1 MRKQERRA
9 WICLMLAMVLI
20 AGIGIFGYR
29 LVKDGGKWATFYG
42 NTQIYTD
49 GVINRGTITDR
60 NGEEL
65 LNATPE
71 GMVYSQDRITRLA
84 TVHAVGDPGGNI
96 PAGAIS
102 IFKSQLIGYDLLNG
116 TYDTTAN
123 GKSIS
128 LTIDANA
135 NREAYYALAGRTGA
149 VGVYNWKT
157 GEIVCMVST
166 PSFDPQDYQYY
177 EEEESS
183 DDEEE
188 DDEEESIYFNNFLDG
203 TMAPGSTFKLVT
215 SAAVI
220 DTMPDRGSFAFECD
234 GVNQLIEDRE
244 DSQLTC
250 VREHGTVDFKG
261 ALAQSCNGAFG
272 ALTREVGASTMK
284 KYVKKAG
291 LTEPVDVNG
300 IETAAGSFDFPDD
313 NDVRLSWAGIGQA
326 DDLVNPCAMMVYM
339 GAIAN
344 GGEAMQP
351 SLFKSATFISE
362 IRGGKSLGRYL
373 DEETAAEL
381 KSMMKNNVVES
392 YGEDNFYGMDMY
404 AKSGTAENG
413 TDTPDAWFVGF
424 TGDEDA
430 PYAFVVWVKNG
441 GYGSEVAAPIA
452 ARVINAIGPEY
463 SDEEY

>member
-1 MRKQERRA
+1 
-9 WICLMLAMVLI
+9 MLAIFLI
-20 AGIGIFGYR
+20 GGTALFGYR
-29 LVKDGGKWATFYG
+29 LVRDGGEWASFYG

-65 LNATPE
+65 LTATPE
-71 GMVYSQDRITRLA
+71 GMEYNPDSITRRA
-84 TVHAVGDPGGNI
+84 TVHAVGDPGGNVS
-96 PAGAIS
+96 AGAIS
-102 IFKSQLIGYDLLNG
+102 IFKSQLIGYDLVNG

-128 LTIDANA
+128 LTIDAGA
-135 NREAYYALAGRTGA
+135 HREAYQALAGRTGA

-166 PSFDPQDYQYY
+166 PSFDPQY
-177 EEEESS
+177 EDSEYS
-183 DDEEE
+183 E
-188 DDEEESIYFNNFLDG
+188 DDEEEEGYYFNNFLDG
-203 TMAPGSTFKLVT
+203 TMTPGSTFKLVT
-215 SAAVI
+215 AAAVI
-220 DTMPDRGSFAFECD
+220 DNMPDRDQFTFDCD
-234 GVNQLIEDRE
+234 GENQLIEDRE
-244 DSQLTC
+244 DSRLVC
-250 VREHGTVDFKG
+250 VEAHGEVDFRS

-284 KYVKKAG
+284 KYAKKAG
-291 LTEPVDVNG
+291 LTEPVKVDS

-313 NDVRLSWAGIGQA
+313 NEVRLSWAGIGQA

-344 GGEAMQP
+344 GGEAVQP
-351 SLFKSATFISE
+351 TLLKSASFIKE
-362 IRGGKSLGRYL
+362 ITGAKSLGRYI
-373 DEETAAEL
+373 DKDTAEEL
-381 KSMMKNNVVES
+381 RSMMKNNVVEN
-392 YGEDNFYGMDMY
+392 YGEYNFEGMDMY

-413 TDTPDAWFVGF
+413 TDSPDAWFVGF

-430 PYAFVVWVKNG
+430 PYAFVVWVKGG

-452 ARVINAIGPEY
+452 ARVIRAVGGTE
-463 SDEEY
+463 